1 MLNGDELYFLWLMS
15 GRGNGKCA
23 MEREMLKKAKTI
35 KYLKKELRTL
45 YDTACTELDKHRH
58 DKDARQYIRGYQDA
72 VSWVMWIIYEG
83 EHKDE
88 N

>member
-1 MLNGDELYFLWLMS
+1 MLNGDEMVLWRMS

-23 MEREMLKKAKTI
+23 MERELLKKAKLI
-35 KYLKKELRTL
+35 KYLKKELGIMYDDSYKEL
-45 YDTACTELDKHRH
+45 YRVDKET
-58 DKDARQYIRGYQDA
+58 DKSYIRGYQDA
-72 VSWVMWIIYEG
+72 LNKVMWIIYVG

>member
-1 MLNGDELYFLWLMS
+1 MLN
-15 GRGNGKCA
+15 GNGKCA

-35 KYLKKELRTL
+35 KYLKKELRSM
-45 YDTACTELDKHRH
+45 YDTAYSELNKHCH
-58 DKDARQYIRGYQDA
+58 DKGACQYIRGYQDA
-72 VSWVMWIIYEG
+72 VSTVMWIIYEG